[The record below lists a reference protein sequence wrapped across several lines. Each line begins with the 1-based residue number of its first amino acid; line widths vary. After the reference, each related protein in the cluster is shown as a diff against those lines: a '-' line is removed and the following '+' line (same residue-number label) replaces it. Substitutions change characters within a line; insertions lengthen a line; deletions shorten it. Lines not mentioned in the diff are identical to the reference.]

1 MIPIQTCV
9 PVRYP
14 PIANYALIG
23 LNGAVFLFQISLP
36 AAEQEAFVY
45 SFGLVPA
52 RFTHPEWALR
62 VGLDPRSYL
71 PFVTTMFLHGGWLH
85 LILNMWSLWLFGG
98 AVEDRLGSVR
108 YLLFYVAC
116 GLFAGL
122 AHAAANAEST
132 VPAVGASGAIAGVMG
147 AYMRLFPYSRIVLLV
162 PILFLPLFFALPAA
176 LYVAIWFILQVVQGT
191 LATLQPQAGG
201 VAWWAHIG
209 GFVAGLVIVPLL
221 HRPRRDY
228 RPHYRDEGILGFRP
242 REGR

>member
-62 VGLDPRSYL
+62 VGLDPGSYL